1 MGQITP
7 HTPQF
12 TYFNVWAQSS
22 QRHALSLGAGTIL
35 SAVSRWD
42 AKKIGRKHIP
52 ALCQHAELSL
62 IKSTERDEQ
71 KHRKEDRKASWCS
84 HFTKVPSH
92 HRPLVHL
99 PTSDVFWII
108 VIGEDVDSDVAC
120 FYHRFDLRR
129 YVNADKGLGQECV
142 IGIHWACFISKLVL
156 VQLCSWVYLEEK
168 IKFLNHKC
176 N

>member
-1 MGQITP
+1 M

-22 QRHALSLGAGTIL
+22 QRHALSLGASALL
-35 SAVSRWD
+35 SAASRWD

-71 KHRKEDRKASWCS
+71 KHKKEDGKASWCS
-84 HFTKVPSH
+84 CFTKVLSH

-108 VIGEDVDSDVAC
+108 VIGERCWFRCGMLLSTLWSPP
-120 FYHRFDLRR
+120 LREGR
-129 YVNADKGLGQECV
+129 QCPGQECV
-142 IGIHWACFISKLVL
+142 IGNRWARFF
-156 VQLCSWVYLEEK
+156 
-168 IKFLNHKC
+168 FLNWFC
-176 N
+176 SSVAAGYI